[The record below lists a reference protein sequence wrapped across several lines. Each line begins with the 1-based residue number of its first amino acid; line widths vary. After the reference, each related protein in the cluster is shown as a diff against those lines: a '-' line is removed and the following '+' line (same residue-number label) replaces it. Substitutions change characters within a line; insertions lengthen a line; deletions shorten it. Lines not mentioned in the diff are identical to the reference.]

1 MAPGQDRLQFP
12 ALALAIAIT
21 AFAGFSLTYLGPL
34 ATGEYPAVSWAVHA
48 HGIIYL
54 AWCVLLPVQ
63 AFLATRLF
71 SLHRALGLASIGL
84 VAAMA
89 FTGFLVI
96 GVKVQAALHGAGSP
110 FWKAFG
116 IPIAAGLVLFLG
128 FYSAALLLRSRRPDW
143 HKRLMISAAATVI
156 AAATWRLWV
165 GAIGFEDAAMPAA
178 LATTKLFI
186 VAGAIWD
193 FAARRQ
199 VHPAWWVGLG
209 VSAGVEGASLAIVG
223 TALETPVAGAIAS
236 FAKVFG
242 ALY

>member
-1 MAPGQDRLQFP
+1 
-12 ALALAIAIT
+12 
-21 AFAGFSLTYLGPL
+21 
-34 ATGEYPAVSWAVHA
+34 V
-48 HGIIYL
+48 IYL

-63 AFLATRLF
+63 ATLATRLF
-71 SLHRALGLASIGL
+71 RVHRALGLSSIVL

-96 GVKVQAALHGAGSP
+96 GVKVQAALQGSGP
-110 FWKAFG
+110 AFWKAFG

-128 FYSAALLLRSRRPDW
+128 FYSAALLLRTRPDW

-165 GAIGFEDAAMPAA
+165 GAVGFEDWAMPAA
-178 LATTKLFI
+178 LASTKLFI
-186 VAGAIWD
+186 IAGAIWD
-193 FAARRQ
+193 FAARRH

-209 VSAGVEGASLAIVG
+209 VSAAVEGASLAIVG
-223 TALETPVAGAIAS
+223 TALEAPVTRAIAS
-236 FAKVFG
+236 FADLFG

>member
-1 MAPGQDRLQFP
+1 MAPAQDRLQFP

-34 ATGEYPAVSWAVHA
+34 ATGAYPKVSWAVHA

-54 AWCVLLPVQ
+54 VWCALLPVQ
-63 AFLATRLF
+63 AALATRRF
-71 SLHRALGLASIGL
+71 SLHRALGLGSIVL

-96 GVKVQAALHGAGSP
+96 GVKVQAALQGSGP
-110 FWKAFG
+110 AFWKAFG
-116 IPIAAGLVLFLG
+116 VPIAAGLVVFLG
-128 FYSAALLLRSRRPDW
+128 LYVAALLLRTRRPDW
-143 HKRLMISAAATVI
+143 HKRLMISAAATLI

-165 GAIGFEDAAMPAA
+165 AVIGFQDMAMPLA
-178 LATTKLFI
+178 LASTKLFI
-186 VAGAIWD
+186 VAGAVWD
-193 FAARRQ
+193 FVARRR

-209 VSAGVEGASLAIVG
+209 VAVAVEGASLAIVG
-223 TALETPVAGAIAS
+223 TPVEAPVAHAIAS
-236 FAKVFG
+236 FADLFG

>member
-1 MAPGQDRLQFP
+1 MALTQERLQFP
-12 ALALAIAIT
+12 ALALAIALT

-34 ATGEYPAVSWAVHA
+34 ATGAYPQVSWAVHA
-48 HGIIYL
+48 HGLVYL
-54 AWCVLLPVQ
+54 AWCVLLPIQ
-63 AFLATRLF
+63 AVLARRAF
-71 SLHRALGLASIGL
+71 RLHRALGLSSIVL

-96 GVKVQAALHGAGSP
+96 GVKVQAALEGSGPP

-116 IPIAAGLVLFLG
+116 VPIAAGLVLFLG
-128 FYSAALLLRSRRPDW
+128 FYSAALLLRTRPDW

-165 GAIGFEDAAMPAA
+165 AAVGFEDWAMPAA

-186 VAGAIWD
+186 IAGAIWD
-193 FAARRQ
+193 FAARRH
-199 VHPAWWVGLG
+199 VHPAWWVSLG
-209 VSAGVEGASLAIVG
+209 VSTAVEGASLAIVG
-223 TALETPVAGAIAS
+223 TALEAPVARAIAG
-236 FAKVFG
+236 FAGVFG

>member
-1 MAPGQDRLQFP
+1 MALQGRLQFP
-12 ALALAIAIT
+12 VLALAIAIT

-34 ATGEYPAVSWAVHA
+34 AAGAYPDVSWAVHA
-48 HGIIYL
+48 HGLIYL
-54 AWCVLLPVQ
+54 AWCALLPVQ
-63 AFLATRLF
+63 ATLATRLF
-71 SLHRALGLASIGL
+71 RVHRALGLGSIVL
-84 VAAMA
+84 VAVMA

-96 GVKVQAALHGAGSP
+96 GVKVQAALQGSGPP

-116 IPIAAGLVLFLG
+116 IPIAVGLVLFLG
-128 FYSAALLLRSRRPDW
+128 FYSAALLLRTRPDW

-165 GAIGFEDAAMPAA
+165 GAVGFEDWAMPAA
-178 LATTKLFI
+178 LASTKLFI

-193 FAARRQ
+193 FIARRH

-223 TALETPVAGAIAS
+223 TALETPVARAIAS
-236 FAKVFG
+236 FADVFG
-242 ALY
+242 SLY